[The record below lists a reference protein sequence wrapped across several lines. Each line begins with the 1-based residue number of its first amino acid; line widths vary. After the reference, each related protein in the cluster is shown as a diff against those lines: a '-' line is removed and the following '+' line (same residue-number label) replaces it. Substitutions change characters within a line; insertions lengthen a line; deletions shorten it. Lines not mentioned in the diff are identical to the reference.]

1 MQIVNVATFEL
12 RSINKYQHYAIR
24 CDTFYKVVEF
34 YICMCKWSY
43 ILKKL
48 SLNFFFCFERVS
60 FLKTLENITC

>member
-12 RSINKYQHYAIR
+12 RSINKYQHYPIR

-48 SLNFFFCFERVS
+48 S
-60 FLKTLENITC
+60 